1 MQSEAIEEQEAG
13 TPMTRQIAIT
23 IIAVFSSSTFLCA
36 QSSSGLADQADHP
49 SNGVF
54 EMTLSPIFPQVLA
67 PSPRDPDR
75 PLQDGVWNGVVAVT
89 LKNISGAKFR
99 CTRRAWWLQYKVEV
113 FDSGGKP
120 VPPTPFGES
129 EFALAEGPHR
139 GYSGPI
145 SLTDLE
151 SMQEL
156 TDKLDLATFFQ
167 LKRGDA
173 FTIKVRRSRDLP
185 QVDSFGRPQLPQMD
199 ALGRSLNELSATLV
213 VKGGPGGRDN

>member
-1 MQSEAIEEQEAG
+1 M
-13 TPMTRQIAIT
+13 
-23 IIAVFSSSTFLCA
+23 
-36 QSSSGLADQADHP
+36 
-49 SNGVF
+49 
-54 EMTLSPIFPQVLA
+54 
-67 PSPRDPDR
+67 
-75 PLQDGVWNGVVAVT
+75 VAVT

-120 VPPTPFGES
+120 VPLTPFGES
-129 EFALAEGPHR
+129 EFASAEGPTR

-151 SMQEL
+151 SMQAL
-156 TDKLDLATFFQ
+156 TDRLILNDIFQ

-173 FTIKVRRSRDLP
+173 FRVKVRRSRDLP
-185 QVDSFGRPQLPQMD
+185 QVDSLGRPHLPQMD
-199 ALGRSLNELSATLV
+199 ALGRSFNELSATLV